1 MLELGTLPGGCE
13 HPTLLFYIFG
23 DQSHALTTDLSRLP
37 PSKERHELLVNF
49 FRPYFSRLPN
59 YSDSDPDCTPT
70 SSFATEWLNDDLAGN
85 GSYSN
90 FPTGLEEGD
99 KDIEVMREGL
109 PGRGIWFAG
118 EHTSPFVASGTVTGA
133 YWSGEGVA
141 KRIAEAYGMAK
152 KTADGM
158 IESVAD
164 VVGNNATGKG
174 RNKEPNVRAFADLTL
189 EK

>member
-1 MLELGTLPGGCE
+1 
-13 HPTLLFYIFG
+13 
-23 DQSHALTTDLSRLP
+23 
-37 PSKERHELLVNF
+37 VNF

-59 YSDSDPDCTPT
+59 YSESNPDCSPI

-90 FPTGLEEGD
+90 FPAGLEEGD

-118 EHTSPFVASGTVTGA
+118 EHASPFVASGTVTGA
-133 YWSGEGVA
+133 YWSGEGVG
-141 KRIAEAYGMAK
+141 KRIAEAYDMVKETANGTTEPVFEGAENKLAK
-152 KTADGM
+152 KGADL
-158 IESVAD
+158 EV
-164 VVGNNATGKG
+164 
-174 RNKEPNVRAFADLTL
+174 NVRVFADLEL

>member
-1 MLELGTLPGGCE
+1 MLELSTLPGTSA
-13 HPTLLFYIFG
+13 HPTLLYYIFG
-23 DQSHALTTDLSRLP
+23 DQSRALTSDLAHIP
-37 PSKERHELLVNF
+37 TSKERHTLLVNF

-59 YSDSDPDCTPT
+59 YSESDPDCTPT

-109 PGRGIWFAG
+109 PGRGVWFAG

-133 YWSGEGVA
+133 YWSGEGVG

-152 KTADGM
+152 DTANGM
-158 IESVAD
+158 HGSIVDSAEIE
-164 VVGNNATGKG
+164 VGDKG
-174 RNKEPNVRAFADLTL
+174 VDHEVTIRAFTDLKL
-189 EK
+189 EQ

>member
-1 MLELGTLPGGCE
+1 
-13 HPTLLFYIFG
+13 
-23 DQSHALTTDLSRLP
+23 
-37 PSKERHELLVNF
+37 
-49 FRPYFSRLPN
+49 
-59 YSDSDPDCTPT
+59 
-70 SSFATEWLNDDLAGN
+70 LNDELAGN

-133 YWSGEGVA
+133 YWSGEGVG

-152 KTADGM
+152 ETTTGTGID
-158 IESVAD
+158 D
-164 VVGNNATGKG
+164 VEEKVTDKG
-174 RNKEPNVRAFADLTL
+174 LDQELNVRAFTDLKL

>member
-1 MLELGTLPGGCE
+1 M
-13 HPTLLFYIFG
+13 
-23 DQSHALTTDLSRLP
+23 
-37 PSKERHELLVNF
+37 NF

-59 YSDSDPDCTPT
+59 YSESDPDCTPT

-90 FPTGLEEGD
+90 FPAGLEEGD

-133 YWSGEGVA
+133 YWSGEGVG
-141 KRIAEAYGMAK
+141 KRIAEAYGMANG
-152 KTADGM
+152 TA
-158 IESVAD
+158 IESTMPIDDGAD
-164 VVGNNATGKG
+164 NKVNDKG
-174 RNKEPNVRAFADLTL
+174 ADQEVNVQEFTDLKL

>member
-1 MLELGTLPGGCE
+1 MLELGTLPGTSA
-13 HPTLLFYIFG
+13 HPTLLYYIFG
-23 DQSHALTTDLSRLP
+23 DQSHALTSDLARIP
-37 PSKERHELLVNF
+37 PSKERHNLLVNF
-49 FRPYFSRLPN
+49 FRPYFSLLPN
-59 YSDSDPDCTPT
+59 YSESDPDCTPT

-118 EHTSPFVASGTVTGA
+118 EHTAPFVASGTVTGA
-133 YWSGEGVA
+133 YWSGEGVG

-152 KTADGM
+152 ETTIGTTKSGIDDT
-158 IESVAD
+158 EEKVAE
-164 VVGNNATGKG
+164 KG
-174 RNKEPNVRAFADLTL
+174 LDQELNVRALTDLQL
-189 EK
+189 EN

>member
-1 MLELGTLPGGCE
+1 MLELGTLPGACA

-23 DQSHALTTDLSRLP
+23 DQSRALTSDLAHIP
-37 PSKERHELLVNF
+37 PSKERHELVVNF

-59 YSDSDPDCTPT
+59 YSDSNPDCTPT
-70 SSFATEWLNDDLAGN
+70 SSYATEWLNDDLAGN

-90 FPTGLEEGD
+90 FPIGLEEGD

-118 EHTSPFVASGTVTGA
+118 EHTAPFVASGTVTGA
-133 YWSGEGVA
+133 YWSGEAVG

-152 KTADGM
+152 ETVNGT
-158 IESVAD
+158 IESVAE
-164 VVGNNATGKG
+164 VVENKAPEKG
-174 RNKEPNVRAFADLTL
+174 SSVEVSVRAFVDHDIL
-189 EK
+189 

>member
-1 MLELGTLPGGCE
+1 MLELSTLPSVYA

-23 DQSHALTTDLSRLP
+23 DQSRALATDLRRIPS
-37 PSKERHELLVNF
+37 SKERHSLLVNF
-49 FRPYFSRLPN
+49 FCPYFSRLPN
-59 YSDSDPDCTPT
+59 YSDSDPNCIPI

-118 EHTSPFVASGTVTGA
+118 EHTAPFVASGTVTGA
-133 YWSGEGVA
+133 YWSGEAVA
-141 KRIAEAYGMAK
+141 RRIAKAYGSTFDAENVAS
-152 KTADGM
+152 KTDVHDIELDGLRSKSNL
-158 IESVAD
+158 EV
-164 VVGNNATGKG
+164 
-174 RNKEPNVRAFADLTL
+174 NVRELADLVL
-189 EK
+189 DK